1 MHKKVILLVAFVFV
15 LTGCASAPA
24 PVAKNPQRVL
34 IVVFDQMRP
43 EYAERFGM
51 KNVLDLQKSGV
62 NFTNGYLGH
71 LASETVVS
79 HNVMVSGLFPRNM
92 GWVDEA
98 YRDTHNLLGKGA
110 NVMWE
115 TAGWGVQEFGIV
127 IKNAGYPKLADYL
140 HRAKP
145 GTKFIAVGE
154 KGYAV
159 DSVVA
164 PSGDIGVRVSGRQRD
179 VSKDKG
185 CDNLGGQWRYPA
197 GVNVPA
203 YLTEPKCGRFYINSD
218 SGNDY
223 TTKAKSPSWLYPL
236 DGDRFV
242 PGRNPQ
248 HLGGDVWVADAAM
261 AMMEKENWSGMLV
274 TLGGIDK
281 AGHMWGA
288 HTDQGSAAGSPEEQ
302 TRVPYAVRVADQQFG
317 RMLQKLRD
325 LGQLDETLIVIT
337 ADHGATF
344 ARQFHGVDAAGASDT
359 NWYYGKAINTEDYNK
374 PSPALKPL
382 IDTGNVQFSYQSTMI
397 EVWLKENSAEKKRA
411 AAQVMRTLPGVAA
424 TYWRE
429 GDRFQLD
436 AGPGRDTAASFGD
449 AELAW
454 WKKNGQALVDTMAA
468 DNGPDVIA
476 LLADD
481 VGYGVYGDHGG
492 AKASDQR
499 IPMVV
504 WASNI
509 RPAKPDYAFR
519 TVDILPTVLKAM
531 RIQQGKPVDGRA
543 WNVEFR

>member
-1 MHKKVILLVAFVFV
+1 MRKLFWLIACLAALA
-15 LTGCASAPA
+15 GCASAP
-24 PVAKNPQRVL
+24 PVANPPQRVL

-51 KNVLDLQKSGV
+51 KNVLELQKSGV

-79 HNVMVSGLFPRNM
+79 HNVMVSGLYPKNM

-98 YRDTHNLLGKGA
+98 YRDTNNLLGKGA

-115 TAGWGVQEFGIV
+115 TAGWGVQEFGVV

-140 HRAKP
+140 HQAKP
-145 GTKFIAVGE
+145 GTKFIAVGQ

-164 PSGDIGVRVSGRQRD
+164 PSGDIGVRVSGRQSD
-179 VSKDKG
+179 VTKEKG
-185 CDNLGGQWRYPA
+185 CANLGGRWRYPA
-197 GVNVPA
+197 GLNVPA

-223 TTKAKSPSWLYPL
+223 ATKAKSPSWLYPL
-236 DGDRFV
+236 DGNRLVSGKD
-242 PGRNPQ
+242 PQ

-274 TLGGIDK
+274 TLGAIDK

-288 HTDQGSAAGSPEEQ
+288 HMDQGSAPGSPDEQ
-302 TRVPYAVRVADQQFG
+302 TRVPYAAKVADEQLG
-317 RMLQKLRD
+317 RMLQKLRE
-325 LGQLDETLIVIT
+325 LRQLNETLVVIT
-337 ADHGATF
+337 ADHGATY
-344 ARQFHGVDAAGASDT
+344 ARHFYGVDAAGASDN
-359 NWYYGKAINTEDYNK
+359 NWYYGKTVNTEDYNK

-382 IDTGNVQFSYQSTMI
+382 IDTGNVQFSYSSTMI
-397 EVWLKENSAEKKRA
+397 EVWLKDNSAQMKRA
-411 AAQVMRTLPGVAA
+411 AAKIARTLPGVAA

-429 GDRFQLD
+429 GGKFQLD
-436 AGPGRDTAASFGD
+436 AGPGGGTAAQFG
-449 AELAW
+449 ATELAW
-454 WKKNGQALVDTMAA
+454 WRKHGQALVDTMAA

-481 VGYGVYGDHGG
+481 VGYGVYGDHGS
-492 AKASDQR
+492 AKESDQR
-499 IPMVV
+499 IPMVF
-504 WASNI
+504 WSSNI
-509 RPAKPDYAFR
+509 KPAKPDYAFR
-519 TVDILPTVLKAM
+519 SVDILPTVLKAM
-531 RIQQGKPVDGRA
+531 GITQVKRVDGRA